1 MTGCRRQRSTWHE
14 LTWRALRAGFGLL
27 LCLSSGQMVP
37 ARKTGAG
44 AKPAAPVRPPAVP
57 SASAPMTF
65 LPGAHTFTDTDGLP
79 QNSIM
84 AMTSDANGY
93 LWIGTQDGAAR
104 YDGYQWHRINMPGAG
119 TSNWVRALLQSRDGR
134 MWFGTHASGLFAWQ
148 DGQFVGHYQSGQA
161 GFPHD
166 MVTALAEVPETGGGA
181 TLWAGTPG
189 GLARFDG
196 QRWQTFN
203 QSNAGLPS
211 DEVRTLLATER
222 GGQPLLW
229 VATSRGLVEWQDGQ
243 VQRLHSTTTEAMPA
257 DDIRA
262 LGEVREPD
270 GTRTLWAGFANHGVA
285 TYRNGQWQVV
295 REDFGGTKQ
304 IRSLAVTYQPDG
316 TATVWVGTNGG
327 GLAACQNGNWTLY
340 NTDTRVIPNSEVT
353 SIYETR
359 TGNGPPLLWVGT
371 NSGGLAR
378 LRLGS
383 WQRVTFPPEMIPTVG
398 VKALLEYTEPD
409 GSRTFWIGT
418 RNHGAARLRQGR
430 WEIFQM
436 ENSPLPSRFV
446 SCLLKTDRVSG
457 GPAVWIGTATGGLVR
472 LQNGQWTVFNREN
485 GALPDNGIWS
495 LLETIDEN
503 GTPRLLVGT
512 EKGVAV
518 WQQGRWS
525 RFPLAESGVGNEYV
539 TAMLATP
546 DPEGGQRLWFG
557 TFGGGVAMLYRGQWT
572 VYNRA
577 NGTLSSDVVRSLH
590 VLVDGNRRTLWVGT
604 YGGVTVGEWQE
615 NGIKWHTLND
625 STDPALPNNVIYEIR
640 HDRQG
645 RIYLFT
651 NRGVA
656 RLTPDA
662 GQGWRR
668 PRLETFTTEDG
679 LPSNE
684 CNGGSALCDSEG
696 RLWIG
701 TVAGL
706 GVFDERLENR
716 EYQTAPPRLVRL
728 LVNGQPRKLEARL
741 ALHHGENEVTF
752 EYELLG
758 FFRSAETRYSTQLIG
773 YESHPTPW
781 TPDRRRTF
789 ASLSPG
795 TYTFWIRSRD
805 YLGHVQ
811 EVTTASITISPPWW
825 VRWWAFT
832 LYALACVALG
842 LGIMQWRVYVLRQ
855 RTLALEAKVAER
867 TAALAAVNQDLAEK
881 NLKLLE
887 ANRDLARKNEELDE
901 AQRRTDLVFSALAE
915 ALPGKVLDGKYRL
928 DVKIGAGGFGV
939 VYEGTQLALN
949 RKVAVKVFRPMAGND
964 SPQALERFRR
974 EGISACRVNHPNA
987 VAVLDS
993 GVSAEGIAYIVMEL
1007 LRGYSLSDEL
1017 RRYGT
1022 LSPTRCAEI
1031 LIPVLDVL
1039 DAAHAEGVIH
1049 RDIKPDNIFLHQTK
1063 DGEVVK
1069 VVDFGVAKLIRE
1081 ELSGEQLVSALG
1093 VVVGTAAYLAPERIN
1108 HLEYDGRSDVYA
1120 VGVML
1125 YQMLTGLLPFI
1136 SASGFV
1142 GIALQHLTHN
1152 PRPVHEVVP
1161 DVPLELSRLV
1171 AQAMEK
1177 DPARRP
1183 TAREMAVALGSYLTK
1198 STAVNS
1204 RGFPKVT
1211 PDTPP
1216 DDDPF
1221 NAPTLISQP

>member
-1 MTGCRRQRSTWHE
+1 MTNCERQCLTWHR
-14 LTWRALRAGFGLL
+14 LVRRALRVGLCV
-27 LCLSSGQMVP
+27 LCVVSSQLSLARNEPPRQPSVVSGRAQPTSTVP
-37 ARKTGAG
+37 
-44 AKPAAPVRPPAVP
+44 
-57 SASAPMTF
+57 APMTF
-65 LPGAHTFTDTDGLP
+65 LPASRTFTDVDGLP
-79 QNSIM
+79 QNSVM
-84 AMTSDANGY
+84 AMTSDAAGY

-104 YDGYQWHRINMPGAG
+104 YDGYQWHRVNMPGVG
-119 TSNWVRALLQSRDGR
+119 TSNWVRAILQSRDGR
-134 MWFGTHASGLFAWQ
+134 LWFGTHASGIFVWQ
-148 DGQFVGHYQSGQA
+148 DGQFVGHYQAGQS
-161 GFPHD
+161 GFPHN
-166 MVTALAEVPETGGGA
+166 MVTALAEVPEADGRL
-181 TLWAGTPG
+181 TLWAGTNGG
-189 GLARFDG
+189 GLACFDG
-196 QRWQTFN
+196 QQWRTFN

-211 DEVRTLLATER
+211 DEIRALLVTER
-222 GGQPLLW
+222 DGQSVLW
-229 VATSRGLVEWQDGQ
+229 VATSRGLVEWQHRQ
-243 VQRLHSTTTEAMPA
+243 VQRLHSVAADAMPA
-257 DDIRA
+257 DDTRA
-262 LGEVREPD
+262 LADVREPA
-270 GTRTLWAGFANHGVA
+270 GTHTLWVGFANQGVA
-285 TYRNGQWQVV
+285 TYRNGRWQVV
-295 REDFGGTKQ
+295 REDFNGTKQ

-316 TATVWVGTNGG
+316 TPTVWVGTNGG
-327 GLAACQNGNWTLY
+327 GLAAFQNGTWTLY
-340 NTDTRVIPNSEVT
+340 TTDTQVIPNSEVT

-378 LRLGS
+378 LRLGA
-383 WQRVTFPPEMIPTVG
+383 WQRVSFPPEMIPTVG

-409 GSRTFWIGT
+409 GSHTLWIGT
-418 RNHGAARLRQGR
+418 RSHGAACLQHGR
-430 WEIFQM
+430 WKVFQM
-436 ENSPLPSRFV
+436 GTSPLPSRFV

-457 GPAVWIGTATGGLVR
+457 GPAVWLGTATGGLVR
-472 LQNGQWTVFNREN
+472 LQNGQWTVFSREN

-495 LLETIDEN
+495 LLETLDEN
-503 GTPRLLVGT
+503 GVPRLLVGT

-546 DPEGGQRLWFG
+546 EPEGGQRLWFG
-557 TFGGGVAMLYRGQWT
+557 TFGGGVATLYRGQWT
-572 VYNRA
+572 LYNQA
-577 NGTLSSDVVRSLH
+577 NGVLLSDVVRSLH
-590 VLVDGNRRTLWVGT
+590 MVVEGNRRTVWVGT
-604 YGGVTVGEWQE
+604 YGGVTIGTWQAT
-615 NGIKWHTLND
+615 GITWQTL
-625 STDPALPNNVIYEIR
+625 TDTTEPALPNNVIYEIR

-645 RIYLFT
+645 RAYLFT

-662 GQGWRR
+662 HQGWRY
-668 PRLETFTTEDG
+668 PRIETFTTEDG

-684 CNGGSALCDSEG
+684 CNGGSALRDSEG

-706 GVFDERLENR
+706 GILDERIENK
-716 EYQTAPPRLVRL
+716 EYRTSPPRLVRL
-728 LVNGQPRKLEARL
+728 LVNGQPQKVETRL
-741 ALHHGENEVTF
+741 ALHHKENEVTF

-758 FFRSAETRYSTQLIG
+758 FFRSAETQYSTQLVG
-773 YESHPTPW
+773 YESHPTAW
-781 TPDRRRTF
+781 LPDRRRTF
-789 ASLSPG
+789 ASLPPG

-805 YLGHVQ
+805 YLGQIQ

-825 VRWWAFT
+825 IRWWAFT

-842 LGIMQWRVYVLRQ
+842 LGIMQWRVRLLRK
-855 RTLALEAKVAER
+855 RTFELEAKVAER
-867 TAALAAVNQDLAEK
+867 TAALASANQDLAEK
-881 NLKLLE
+881 NLKLQE
-887 ANRDLARKNEELDE
+887 VNRDLARKNKELDE

-949 RKVAVKVFRPMAGND
+949 RKVAVKVFRPTSGND

-993 GVSAEGIAYIVMEL
+993 GVSSEGIAYIVMEL

-1017 RRYGT
+1017 RRYGV
-1022 LSPTRCAEI
+1022 LPPTRCAEV

-1049 RDIKPDNIFLHQTK
+1049 RDIKPDNIFLHQTR
-1063 DGEVVK
+1063 DGEIIK
-1069 VVDFGVAKLIRE
+1069 VVDFGVAKLMQE
-1081 ELSGEQLVSALG
+1081 EVSGEQTISALG

-1108 HLEYDGRSDVYA
+1108 HLTYDGKSDVYA

-1125 YQMLTGLLPFI
+1125 YQMLTGLLPFT

-1142 GIALQHLTHN
+1142 GVALQHLTHS
-1152 PRPVHEVVP
+1152 PRPVHELVP
-1161 DVPLELSRLV
+1161 DIPAELSRLV
-1171 AQAMEK
+1171 AQALEK
-1177 DPARRP
+1177 DPAQRP
-1183 TAREMAVALGSYLTK
+1183 TAREMAQVLSTYL
-1198 STAVNS
+1198 SRSDAVNS

-1211 PDTPP
+1211 PAAPP

-1221 NAPTLISQP
+1221 SAPTLISPL